1 MNKMPSRALFG
12 VLALIVVAVICLAA
26 SLPVAADPEEPGGG
40 GGCYPGE
47 WVINWWST
55 CSDGTFCRAET
66 YNTCT
71 GETKCDG
78 PIFYLCP
85 K

>member
-1 MNKMPSRALFG
+1 MNRMRSRSLPG
-12 VLALIVVAVICLAA
+12 VLALLVIAA
-26 SLPVAADPEEPGGG
+26 ALFAAPLTMAGNAPPEPGD
-40 GGCYPGE
+40 GCGDGE
-47 WVINWWST
+47 WVVNWWST

-71 GETKCDG
+71 GETRCDG
-78 PIFYLCP
+78 PIFYVCP